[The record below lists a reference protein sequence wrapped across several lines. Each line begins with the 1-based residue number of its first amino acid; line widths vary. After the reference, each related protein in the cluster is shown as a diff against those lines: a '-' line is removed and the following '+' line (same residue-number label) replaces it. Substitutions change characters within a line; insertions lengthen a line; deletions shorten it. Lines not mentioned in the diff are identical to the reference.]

1 MVAQN
6 KTLPDGWRWITLS
19 GLVSDPKK
27 DIVDGPF
34 GSNLKASE
42 YVDAGIPII
51 RLQNIDR
58 NLFLNKKI
66 QFVTPEKAEQLKR
79 HTFQKGDIVITKLG
93 EPLGKAC
100 VVPNDFEYGVI
111 VADVV
116 RARINESV
124 INKQYLVLAIN
135 SQPIIEQLQ
144 PLVKGSTRPRVN
156 LGSIRNLFPPLPEQE
171 RIVERIE
178 SLFTQLD
185 AGVAGLKRAKA
196 ALKRYKASVLKAAC
210 EGRLVQ
216 QDPNDE
222 PAEEVLKRIL
232 AERGE
237 KFTPP
242 DGELGE
248 LPKGW
253 CWARVGDLSKVGTG
267 ATPLRN
273 QPKYWDNATVP
284 WVTSSALNEL
294 FVKSADKFITETAL
308 IETNVKVFPAGSL
321 LVAMYG
327 EGRTRGKV
335 SELLIDATTN
345 QACAALIFEGLFAEC
360 KPYVK
365 LFFQKNYEDIRRLS
379 SGNVQPNLNLSI
391 IKNTRIPLPP
401 LTEQNRIVAEVERR
415 LSVVQELE
423 QAIEANLK
431 RAGRLRQAIL
441 KRAFEGR
448 LVRQ

>member
-1 MVAQN
+1 MEN
-6 KTLPDGWRWITLS
+6 MKDLPIGWEWTTVEEITDLIR
-19 GLVSDPKK
+19 GVSYKK
-27 DIVDGPF
+27 DEARELPSLGLLPILRATNIQDESLILDSQLVYVPISRIKDEQKLIPGDVVICISSGSKHLVGKAAQLHREWDGSFGTFCMAARLKPNVNLRYAGYFF
-34 GSNLKASE
+34 GSPNYRSEIRKKSSGININNLRSE
-42 YVDAGIPII
+42 HIGSVA
-51 RLQNIDR
+51 
-58 NLFLNKKI
+58 F
-66 QFVTPEKAEQLKR
+66 
-79 HTFQKGDIVITKLG
+79 
-93 EPLGKAC
+93 PL
-100 VVPNDFEYGVI
+100 
-111 VADVV
+111 
-116 RARINESV
+116 
-124 INKQYLVLAIN
+124 
-135 SQPIIEQLQ
+135 
-144 PLVKGSTRPRVN
+144 
-156 LGSIRNLFPPLPEQE
+156 PPLPEQQ

-196 ALKRYKASVLKAAC
+196 ALKRYKASVLKAAV
-210 EGRLVQ
+210 EGRLAP
-216 QDPNDE
+216 QDPHDE

-237 KFTPP
+237 KFTPHE
-242 DGELGE
+242 GELGE

-345 QACAALIFEGLFAEC
+345 QACSALIFEGLFAEC

-401 LTEQNRIVAEVERR
+401 LTEQNRIVAEVERW